1 MKALIEFL
9 RRFKW
14 SYILYNL
21 FQYDKLKHN
30 LPKYRQ
36 WGLSKQYFSPI
47 SSKDFFKNGQVE
59 MPHSIMPLANEIEKT
74 KLYAQLDQDSQD
86 SLIKYR
92 ANGYAILNSFVPA
105 EICDRINNQIEAGL
119 HSGKF
124 KFKYG
129 NKIMFALH
137 QLEELRRLGRHSQL
151 QELLDTLI
159 GGKAQVFQSINFI
172 HGSEQK
178 SHSDSIHMTTY
189 PLGGLLGVWVA
200 LEDIGPKQGPLHYY
214 PGSHQLPY
222 YLNRDYDNEGNYW
235 MIGNKTYAEY
245 EAMLERRIEEMG
257 LQKKIFTAKKGDV
270 LIWHANLLH
279 GGEPHIDKSKTRK
292 SVVFHYFDENCICYH
307 EISQRPALI
316 NIQ

>member
-1 MKALIEFL
+1 MKALIHFL

-14 SYILYNL
+14 SYMLYNL

-30 LPKYRQ
+30 LPKYRR
-36 WGLSKQYFSPI
+36 WGLGKQYFSPI
-47 SSKDFFKNGQVE
+47 SSKDFLKNGQTE
-59 MPHSIMPLANEIEKT
+59 MPHNQMPLADDIEKT

-86 SLIKYR
+86 SLLKYR
-92 ANGYAILNSFVPA
+92 ANGYAILNSFVPG
-105 EICDRINNQIEAGL
+105 EICDQINNQIEAGL
-119 HSGKF
+119 KSGKF
-124 KFKYG
+124 NFKYG

-137 QLEELRRLGRHSQL
+137 QLDELQRLGLHPQL

-159 GGKAQVFQSINFI
+159 GGKARVFQSINFI

-200 LEDIGPKQGPLHYY
+200 LEDIGPDQGPLHYY

-222 YLNRDYDNEGNYW
+222 YLNRDYNNEGNYW
-235 MIGNKTYAEY
+235 MIGDKTYSEY

-316 NIQ
+316 IIQ